1 MFCSQCGNV
10 LEDTA
15 RFCDKCGNP
24 TGVGEAN
31 SNIVKEKKVD
41 DEVQLVVKPKFKA
54 LYFMLPVIITSVI
67 VIVLSCLFAA
77 LEGLLVIGLLMSLGI
92 SAVILVTTAISML
105 FKKIQMKNME
115 FTFYNTKIVYKD
127 SFLNQVEKEVKY
139 KNVRECIL
147 TRTIFDRI
155 FGFGRIA
162 IFTNAESGY
171 ANGIGILYV
180 ENSAEVYKRIKEL
193 LDN

>member
-1 MFCSQCGNV
+1 MFCSKCGNV

-24 TGVGEAN
+24 TGVGEVN

-54 LYFMLPVIITSVI
+54 IYFMLPAIIASVI

>member
-1 MFCSQCGNV
+1 MFCSKCGNV

-24 TGVGEAN
+24 TGVGEIN

-54 LYFMLPVIITSVI
+54 LYFMLPSIIASVI
-67 VIVLSCLFAA
+67 VLLFFIIMGVSCDELGESF
-77 LEGLLVIGLLMSLGI
+77 LVGFGI
-92 SAVILVTTAISML
+92 SAIVLVVSAVIMFFNKL
-105 FKKIQMKNME
+105 QMKNME

-147 TRTIFDRI
+147 TRTIVDRI

-180 ENSAEVYKRIKEL
+180 ENSTEVYKRIKEL

>member
-1 MFCSQCGNV
+1 MFCSKCGNV